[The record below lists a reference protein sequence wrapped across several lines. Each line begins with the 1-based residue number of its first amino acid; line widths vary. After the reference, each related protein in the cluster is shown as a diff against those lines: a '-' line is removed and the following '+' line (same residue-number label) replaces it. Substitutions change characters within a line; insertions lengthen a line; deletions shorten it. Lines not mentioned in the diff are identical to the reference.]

1 MRRNRIAVASFWIIV
16 VYLAMALYGEGVFWY
31 FHWKDMTPP
40 YQQTNL
46 REEYLSPSVFRHP
59 FAVSSVDDPG
69 AVGSPA
75 VDHRGQPAAKSVVA
89 RFRTGLRTLAH
100 HPLGTDNLGRDVFQR
115 TVQGARIAFQVGII
129 TSCIAIPIG
138 VILGCLAG
146 YFGGKTDDF
155 IVWLYSTFSSIPDL
169 LFIMAI
175 AMVVGKGLQGVYL
188 GIGLTT
194 WVNLCRLIRGEVMKH
209 KTRPYVQ
216 VAHALGLGP
225 FRIMFRHILPNVFHI
240 VIITFSLRFPAA
252 ISTEVFMS
260 FLGIGLTTWVNL
272 CRLIRGEVMK
282 HKTRP
287 YVQAAHALGLGPFR
301 IMFRHILPNVF
312 HIVIITFSLR
322 FPAAIST
329 EVFMSFLG
337 IGVQGEP
344 SWGIMISNARL
355 RLWQGVWWEMTFV
368 TAAIFFIV
376 LAFNLLGDALRD
388 ALDPRLRT
396 SER

>member
-1 MRRNRIAVASFWIIV
+1 MNQSNAQSKSAGRSLWADAWRQLRRNRLAMASFWIILL
-16 VYLAMALYGEGVFWY
+16 YLAMALYGEGVYWY
-31 FHWKDMTPP
+31 FHWQDTTPP

-46 REEYLSPSVFRHP
+46 QEEYLRPSVFRHP
-59 FAVSSVDDPG
+59 FAADPG
-69 AVGSPA
+69 DDSSLLTDHHGSPA
-75 VDHRGQPAAKSVVA
+75 APGLAARLRS
-89 RFRTGLRTLAH
+89 GLRVLAH
-100 HPLGTDNLGRDVFQR
+100 HPLGTDNLGRDVLQR

-138 VILGCLAG
+138 VFLGCLAG

-155 IVWLYSTFSSIPDL
+155 IVWLYSTFSSIPGL
-169 LFIMAI
+169 LFIFAI
-175 AMVVGKGLQGVYL
+175 AMVVGKGLLGVYL

-194 WVNLCRLIRGEVMKH
+194 WVNLCRLMRGEVMKH

-216 VAHALGLGP
+216 AARALGLGP
-225 FRIMFRHILPNVFHI
+225 FRIMFRHILPNIFHI
-240 VIITFSLRFPAA
+240 I
-252 ISTEVFMS
+252 
-260 FLGIGLTTWVNL
+260 
-272 CRLIRGEVMK
+272 
-282 HKTRP
+282 
-287 YVQAAHALGLGPFR
+287 
-301 IMFRHILPNVF
+301 
-312 HIVIITFSLR
+312 IITFSLR

-368 TAAIFFIV
+368 TAAIFFVV

-396 SER
+396 SEH